1 MRIDKDAAQ
10 MHAIKR
16 AIQSSPSWSFVNG
29 HSKLLPATRYRLSVL
44 YISVMQRLRL
54 PLILF
59 VLSWF
64 TFPASAGEAAPSLE
78 LKDLQGAPHKLEEF
92 RGKPVVLNFWATWC
106 VPCAAEMP
114 LLSEMQEQYKDKI
127 VFIAASIDDDDAKPE
142 IPGFVKKHKGDALTV
157 MTGAT
162 LDSLDDFKLKQ
173 VMPGTV
179 FIDAEGNI
187 VDRLSGALKRDQLE
201 DRLQKLAAG
210 TLVPSPTPSPVK
222 KSAKT
227 VEK

>member
-1 MRIDKDAAQ
+1 
-10 MHAIKR
+10 
-16 AIQSSPSWSFVNG
+16 
-29 HSKLLPATRYRLSVL
+29 
-44 YISVMQRLRL
+44 MQRFRVLL
-54 PLILF
+54 VLF
-59 VLSWF
+59 ALSWLAF
-64 TFPASAGEAAPSLE
+64 AAGAGEAAPSLD

-114 LLSEMQEQYKDKI
+114 LLSEMQVRYKDKI

-142 IPGFVKKHKGDALTV
+142 IPAFIKKHKGDALTV

-162 LDSLDDFKLKQ
+162 FDSLQDFKLRD

-179 FIDAEGNI
+179 FIDSEGNI

-210 TLVPSPTPSPVK
+210 TLVPSPNPSPSK
-222 KSAKT
+222 KLDSNGK
-227 VEK
+227 K

>member
-1 MRIDKDAAQ
+1 
-10 MHAIKR
+10 MHEIKSTSQKFTLPVLR
-16 AIQSSPSWSFVNG
+16 MA
-29 HSKLLPATRYRLSVL
+29 HSKLLLATRYRLSVL
-44 YISVMQRLRL
+44 YIGVMQRFRV

-59 VLSWF
+59 ALSLFAF
-64 TFPASAGEAAPSLE
+64 TARAGEAAPGLD
-78 LKDLQGAPHKLEEF
+78 LKDLKGTAHKLEEF

-106 VPCAAEMP
+106 GPCAAEMP

-127 VFIAASIDDDDAKPE
+127 VFIAASIDDDDAKPQ
-142 IPGFVKKHKGDALTV
+142 IPEFVKKHKGEALTI

-162 LDSLDDFKLKQ
+162 FDSLDDFKLKQ

-201 DRLQKLAAG
+201 DRLPKLAAG

-222 KSAKT
+222 KSAQT